1 MYNITYVILYVM
13 LKNMSGMVVHA
24 FNPSIQEQR
33 QADLCEFKASPVYIV
48 ALCLK
53 KKQKQKQT
61 KKQLNILDEKVGSKC

>member
-1 MYNITYVILYVM
+1 M

-53 KKQKQKQT
+53 KT
-61 KKQLNILDEKVGSKC
+61 KTKTNKKTAKYFR